1 VPGEQVAESGV
12 GTVADGWAVPDH
24 HVWPA
29 EAGQLAAMR
38 AEVHRWLAPF
48 DLPDDADHD
57 LILAVN
63 EAATNAIEHA
73 YRPRDAGRRVELAF
87 RVVRHTL
94 CIEIV
99 DHGRWREPASG
110 SRGRGFGL
118 VLMRQLVETVA
129 IEHDSRGTRVVLQ
142 HPLPER
148 NGQARS
154 APPVVPEPASD
165 DGAGRR

>member
-1 VPGEQVAESGV
+1 MAESGV

-63 EAATNAIEHA
+63 EAATNAIEH
-73 YRPRDAGRRVELAF
+73 
-87 RVVRHTL
+87 
-94 CIEIV
+94 
-99 DHGRWREPASG
+99 
-110 SRGRGFGL
+110 
-118 VLMRQLVETVA
+118 
-129 IEHDSRGTRVVLQ
+129 DSRGTRVVLQ